1 MANSMNQHLKTFFET
16 RRRSARGRRKRL
28 RDQNLI
34 LLLRRRQKLLLSGLF
49 SFLFAA
55 NLEFGPKYISRSCRR
70 LPRNGGWWQ
79 HVWTTYD
86 NNRFKANFRVSR
98 ATFVYILTQIRSKI
112 DKFPLTEDPLPVELR
127 LAVCLYRLGRGDH
140 IHTISELFA
149 LGKSTVC
156 NIVLEVSAAIV
167 EMLWEDAVT
176 KNFPTTEKEYKT
188 CMIHFEQEWKF
199 PCCFGAVDGS
209 HLPIKCPNG
218 GQEAQKEYH
227 NFKDFYSIVLMA
239 MIDYKYRFIWASC
252 GFPGNSHDSIIL
264 QSTNLY
270 TQITEN
276 NLLPNIAKCQD
287 GVKIGPVI
295 LGDGAFPFKT
305 WLLKPFTNAAL
316 SPQQRYFNYRLSRAR
331 MVTECAYGQLKG
343 RWRILFKKC
352 ESKKESMKI
361 MCLACIVL
369 HNLCIDLGDIL
380 PRAWDLNY
388 DDHENKRRPAE
399 AVRELL
405 NMTRCRKIADTSKQA
420 SIIRNCLKDK
430 FWREKQGA
438 GVN

>member
-1 MANSMNQHLKTFFET
+1 MIIYIQSRNWLHLESLLFVTLFWKFQLQLLKCY
-16 RRRSARGRRKRL
+16 GK
-28 RDQNLI
+28 I
-34 LLLRRRQKLLLSGLF
+34 L
-49 SFLFAA
+49 
-55 NLEFGPKYISRSCRR
+55 
-70 LPRNGGWWQ
+70 
-79 HVWTTYD
+79 
-86 NNRFKANFRVSR
+86 
-98 ATFVYILTQIRSKI
+98 SKH
-112 DKFPLTEDPLPVELR
+112 
-127 LAVCLYRLGRGDH
+127 Y
-140 IHTISELFA
+140 
-149 LGKSTVC
+149 
-156 NIVLEVSAAIV
+156 
-167 EMLWEDAVT
+167 
-176 KNFPTTEKEYKT
+176 PTTEDEFKM
-188 CMIHFEQEWKF
+188 CMTQFEQEWQF

-209 HLPIKCPNG
+209 HLPIKCPKG

-227 NFKDFYSIVLMA
+227 NFKKFYSIVLMA
-239 MIDYKYRFIWASC
+239 IVDYKYRFIWASC
-252 GFPGNSHDSIIL
+252 GYPGNSHDSIIL
-264 QSTNLY
+264 QSTNIY

-276 NLLPNIAKCQD
+276 NLLPSIAKSQD
-287 GVKIGPVI
+287 GVDIGPLI

-316 SPQQRYFNYRLSRAR
+316 SPQQGYFNYRLSRAR

-361 MCLACIVL
+361 MCLACVVL
-369 HNLCIDLGDIL
+369 HNICIDLGDIL

-405 NMTRCRKIADTSKQA
+405 NMTKCRRIADTSKQA

-430 FWREKQGA
+430 FWRERQGN